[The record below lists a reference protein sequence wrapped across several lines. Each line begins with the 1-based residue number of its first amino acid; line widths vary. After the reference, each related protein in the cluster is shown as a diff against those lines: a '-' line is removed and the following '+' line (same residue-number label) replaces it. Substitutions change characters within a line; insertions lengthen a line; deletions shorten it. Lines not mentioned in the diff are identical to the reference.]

1 MPLYNIVASTSQS
14 TVVAEHKPQPYDA
27 TDYQSE
33 AQLEQEL
40 LRGLEAL
47 GYELIKIPSE
57 TALINNLRVQLELLN
72 KIHFSDGEWQRFFSD
87 RIANSNEG
95 ILEKTRKIQIDH
107 IQLLRRDD
115 GSMVNIRL
123 LDKENIHNNRLQ
135 VLNQYEEK
143 AGKHASRYDVTI
155 LVNGLPMVHVELKR
169 RGVALREAFY
179 QIRRYQREAFWAGS
193 GLFEFVQI
201 FVISN
206 GTHTRYYSNTTRFK
220 HVKESA
226 GETLR
231 QTKRGNDSF
240 AFTNYWADAT
250 NRNLGDLRDF
260 TQTFFSKHTLLNVL
274 LRFCVFNAENELMV
288 MRPYQIAATEQ
299 ILTRIR
305 MSSSARR
312 TGTVD
317 AGGYIWHT
325 TGSGKT
331 LTSFKT
337 AQLATE
343 IEGIDKVLFVVDR
356 KDLDYQTI
364 REYDKFEKGA
374 ANGNTSTRVLQQN
387 LEDPGKKILV
397 TTIQKLDRFI
407 SLNRAHPVYKKH
419 VVIIFDECHRSQ
431 FGEMHQAIRKAFK
444 NYHLFGFTGTPIFA
458 STAPSGL
465 KTLTPTTEQVF
476 GERLHSYTIVD
487 AINDGNVLPFR
498 IDFTNT
504 MKMNDEIVDM
514 KVAGIDTEEALMAE
528 GRIREICK
536 YILRHFN
543 QKTKRDSHYFYKNRR
558 LAGFNAILAVASIP
572 MAKRYYAELKKQM
585 EECGPK
591 LKLGLI
597 YSFNPNEDLENG
609 LPDESFDTEHL
620 DQSSRD
626 FLESAIGDYNRA
638 FGTNYDC
645 SSQKFENYYKDLSL
659 RVKQREVD
667 LLVVVNMF
675 LTGFDATTLNTL
687 WVDKNLRQHGLIQAF
702 SRTNRI
708 LNSVKTFGNIVCFR
722 DLKKETDEAI
732 ALFGNKD
739 AGGIVLMKTFDEY
752 YSKGFEEKGKHHPGY
767 LELVARLEAEYPLG
781 VEIRGEEAQKDFV
794 RLYGAVLRLRNI
806 LQAFDEFED
815 KEILSQ
821 RAMQDYQS
829 LYLDLYQHLRQVE
842 EGEKVVINDDL
853 VFEIELIKQIEVN
866 IDYILMMVAKYQ
878 SSNMEDKEILT
889 NIDKAI
895 NASLELRSKKD
906 LILGFIERVNMQM
919 EIDQAW
925 PEYVAERKEEELV
938 RLIEEQRLK
947 EVPTRKYVEN
957 SFRNREMKTIGPA
970 IDQILPPMSFFD
982 PERAKKKQLVIDK
995 LRAFFERFLGLA
1007 SMD

>member
-842 EGEKVVINDDL
+842 EGEKVFINDDL